1 MSDEHPLLENSS
13 SNDYTKRRRNKYKL
27 LLTISD
33 ISTSLREESHFQI
46 NAISNIKI
54 TV

>member
-13 SNDYTKRRRNKYKL
+13 SNYYTKRRRNKYKL

-33 ISTSLREESHFQI
+33 ISTSLRESHFQI